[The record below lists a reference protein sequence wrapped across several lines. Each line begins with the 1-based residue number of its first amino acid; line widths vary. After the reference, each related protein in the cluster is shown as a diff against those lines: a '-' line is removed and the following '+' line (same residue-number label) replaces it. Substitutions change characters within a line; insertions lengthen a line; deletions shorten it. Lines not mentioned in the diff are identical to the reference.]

1 MGLIDR
7 LKMGITLTKDSLS
20 VLRHNPKLAVFPLVS
35 AVAALVFLGA
45 FLGTVFGL
53 GLTNPEGSGLIVL
66 FVVYLGS
73 TFISTFFAAGLVH
86 ETRDAIKHGS
96 EPSLRAGLAGA
107 WEVKGPIFVWSVIS
121 ATVSV
126 LINMLESS
134 DSLPARIVAMVFSVG
149 WAILTFFV
157 VPVIVFEKPGVAEMF
172 KRSGQTFKQTWGET
186 AISLVGVRLVAFL
199 LALPL
204 VILGVVLF
212 GTSPLAGIVLVLVG
226 VLLGFLVGQTL
237 QGIIKTALYMY
248 ATEGSRPE
256 EFDNVDFQRI
266 AGDSSRSSGGRL

>member
-1 MGLIDR
+1 MGLISR
-7 LKMGITLTKDSLS
+7 LQMGITLTRDSLS
-20 VLRHNPKLAVFPLVS
+20 VMRNNPKLAVFPLVS
-35 AVAALVFLGA
+35 AVSALL
-45 FLGTVFGL
+45 FLGTFLGTAFGL

-96 EPSLRAGLAGA
+96 EPSLRAGMAGA

-126 LINMLESS
+126 LINALESS
-134 DSLPARIVAMVFSVG
+134 DSLPARILATLFSVG

-186 AISLVGVRLVAFL
+186 AISLIGVRLVAFL
-199 LALPL
+199 FVVPFLA
-204 VILGVVLF
+204 LGVVLF
-212 GTSPLAGIVLVLVG
+212 GTSPLVGIGLVLVG

-248 ATEGSRPE
+248 ATEGKRPE
-256 EFDNVDFQRI
+256 EFDNVDFQRL
-266 AGDSSRSSGGRL
+266 AGDRDRSAGSRL

>member
-7 LKMGITLTKDSLS
+7 LKMGITLTRDSLS
-20 VLRHNPKLAVFPLVS
+20 VMRHNPKLAVFPLVS
-35 AVAALVFLGA
+35 AVTALVFLGA

-96 EPSLRAGLAGA
+96 EPSLRAGMAGA

-121 ATVSV
+121 ATVSI

-134 DSLPARIVAMVFSVG
+134 DSLPARLLATLFTIG

-157 VPVIVFEKPGVAEMF
+157 VPVIVFEKPGVGEMF

-186 AISLVGVRLVAFL
+186 AISLIGVRLIAFL
-199 LALPL
+199 FVIPFVALGAL
-204 VILGVVLF
+204 LF
-212 GTSPLAGIVLVLVG
+212 GTSPLAGIGLILVG
-226 VLLGFLVGQTL
+226 VLTGFLVGQTL

-256 EFDNVDFQRI
+256 EFDNVDFERL
-266 AGDSSRSSGGRL
+266 AGDSSRSSRPRL